1 MYSVFNIS
9 LQIQSILD
17 ITIENKLIKEIAAKA
32 KDIEKKIKEEASD
45 LEEFKSRGA
54 RASSPIKWGDSDE
67 ETEARREWRKPAME
81 RIGEKREVDDDR
93 TAERRRKRQR
103 RAREVE
109 NLRDDEKALSAKV
122 SDLRTK
128 LFKAGLTENEN
139 RGKILKLEK
148 EARYKDDKIKEL
160 ENKVARLE
168 ALNDGARCQVSQLE
182 HKIEIQKA
190 RVHGKPLPSANSLDG
205 WILAVRERLA
215 SKRNTLFQSADV
227 DEQWLRLLKGLGSAP
242 PTGKPV

>member
-1 MYSVFNIS
+1 MYSYADYARI
-9 LQIQSILD
+9 
-17 ITIENKLIKEIAAKA
+17 LIKEIAAKA
-32 KDIEKKIKEEASD
+32 KDIERKIKETSD
-45 LEEFKSRGA
+45 LEEFRSRGA
-54 RASSPIKWGDSDE
+54 RASSPIKWEDSDE

-93 TAERRRKRQR
+93 TAERRKRQR

-109 NLRDDEKALSAKV
+109 NLRDDERALSAKI

-139 RGKILKLEK
+139 REKILKLEK

-160 ENKVARLE
+160 ENKVTRLE
-168 ALNDGARCQVSQLE
+168 ALNDGARYQVSQLE

-190 RVHGKPLPSANSLDG
+190 RVYGKPLPSANSLDG
-205 WILAVRERLA
+205 WILVGSERLA
-215 SKRNTLFQSADV
+215 SKRNTLFQSTEV
-227 DEQWLRLLKGLGSAP
+227 EEQWLRLLKSLGSAP